1 MSRTHQSLSE
11 RVTVSMPPEMVVAL
25 DRVAAAAGMTR
36 AAVVREYVAE
46 SLPEGWLDSPQ
57 RR

>member
-1 MSRTHQSLSE
+1 
-11 RVTVSMPPEMVVAL
+11 MPPEMVVAL

-46 SLPEGWLDSPQ
+46 SLPEGWIESP
-57 RR
+57 RRR